1 MKIGSRTAATA
12 YALPVI
18 LPPLVSIVT
27 MLAIPEISE
36 MSKRHIL
43 IKKVKPT
50 HSDLGL
56 NTRGK
61 VNAIRDGKFNAKPQR
76 AQVSEKLA
84 NLLTRTFTRSVVA
97 GACDNTQPQ
106 ELQNRALSGFS
117 LLHFGQYI
125 CILLIFFISCLRPL
139 WQVRCSVV
147 AGTLKSFGIF
157 RPLPGLLFQPGRSV
171 NRKAPRN
178 YNQYSGRI

>member
-27 MLAIPEISE
+27 MLTIPEISE

-84 NLLTRTFTRSVVA
+84 NLLIVTITGCFESSVSVIEA
-97 GACDNTQPQ
+97 
-106 ELQNRALSGFS
+106 LQNRQTRASSRFS

-125 CILLIFFISCLRPL
+125 CILLIFLDAFGLLSK
-139 WQVRCSVV
+139 VV
-147 AGTLKSFGIF
+147 AVFSQ
-157 RPLPGLLFQPGRSV
+157 RR
-171 NRKAPRN
+171 
-178 YNQYSGRI
+178 